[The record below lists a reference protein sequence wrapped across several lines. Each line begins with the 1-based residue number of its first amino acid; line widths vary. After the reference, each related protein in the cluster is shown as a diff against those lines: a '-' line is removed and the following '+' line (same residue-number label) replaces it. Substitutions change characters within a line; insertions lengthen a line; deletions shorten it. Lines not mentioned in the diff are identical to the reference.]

1 MSGYSEFKFWS
12 AMLGCDASRI
22 SMCNDRFGE
31 FYMIIPDEGG
41 RKYKEARDHALE
53 AIESAISLGLDPG
66 EVIVTGA

>member
-1 MSGYSEFKFWS
+1 
-12 AMLGCDASRI
+12 
-22 SMCNDRFGE
+22 
-31 FYMIIPDEGG
+31 MIIPDEGG